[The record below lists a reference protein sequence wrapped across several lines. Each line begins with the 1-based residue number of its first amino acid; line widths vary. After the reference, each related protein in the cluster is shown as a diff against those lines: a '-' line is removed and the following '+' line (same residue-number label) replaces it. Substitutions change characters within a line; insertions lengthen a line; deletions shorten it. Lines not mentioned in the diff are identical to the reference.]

1 VKSLLCF
8 RFNQSFS
15 FIYDGS
21 IQLRAYEFISNLV
34 VDIHEVVFEET
45 SSFSEL
51 EVRNECLMV
60 DQEKCTMQ
68 SALNVDKN
76 AKFHSNLTQA
86 DPYTAENV
94 TPNED
99 PREEIDTKLLASIY
113 S

>member
-1 VKSLLCF
+1 V
-8 RFNQSFS
+8 
-15 FIYDGS
+15 
-21 IQLRAYEFISNLV
+21 LV
-34 VDIHEVVFEET
+34 IHEVVFEET

-60 DQEKCTMQ
+60 DQEKCTMR

-76 AKFHSNLTQA
+76 AKFHSNLTEP
-86 DPYTAENV
+86 DPSIAENV

-99 PREEIDTKLLASIY
+99 PREEIDTKLQASIC

>member
-1 VKSLLCF
+1 
-8 RFNQSFS
+8 
-15 FIYDGS
+15 
-21 IQLRAYEFISNLV
+21 
-34 VDIHEVVFEET
+34 
-45 SSFSEL
+45 
-51 EVRNECLMV
+51 
-60 DQEKCTMQ
+60 MQ

-86 DPYTAENV
+86 DPSIAENV